1 MKRNMKPGQCHAVPT
16 CAAWSL
22 AQLLKLV
29 SKFVSEL
36 LPGQRKAENVLCK
49 IHGVYFKNVFSGGQ
63 LSLARRPQ
71 SFSPGVLRGVTAQ
84 E

>member
-1 MKRNMKPGQCHAVPT
+1 MKRIMKLGQCPCT
-16 CAAWSL
+16 AWSL

-29 SKFVSEL
+29 SNFVSEL

-49 IHGVYFKNVFSGGQ
+49 IHDVYFKNVSSGGQ
-63 LSLARRPQ
+63 LSLALRPQ
-71 SFSPGVLRGVTAQ
+71 SFSPGVLRGVTAR